1 MTKKTTAQN
10 TDIRLNKLT
19 IMLDAKEKADK
30 IAADAKKRCD
40 EETREFYEAKLA
52 KLLPDLARANQYCQL
67 LAKLDKRD
75 AFKHL
80 MAVDQYCNYSNN
92 TVRDYGLLAASKVSD
107 YNGVPYCYCFINN
120 QYKHCRNSHIVVL
133 NDGTIA
139 RYYGDTGVSK
149 TRLSVG
155 DSDLRLSRFVSI
167 VDNMERDIMALNE
180 IVDAL

>member
-10 TDIRLNKLT
+10 TDIRLTKLT
-19 IMLDAKEKADK
+19 IMLEAKEKADK
-30 IAADAKKRCD
+30 IAADAKKQCE

-52 KLLPDLARANQYCQL
+52 KLLSDLLRATKYCQL
-67 LAKLDKRD
+67 LYKLDKRD

-92 TVRDYGLLAASKVSD
+92 KVRDYGFFAASKASD

-120 QYKHCRNSHIVVL
+120 QYQHCRNSHIVVL

-139 RYYGDTGVSK
+139 RYYDDTGISK
-149 TRLSVG
+149 NKLSVG
-155 DSDLRLSRFVSI
+155 DSDLQLSRFVSL